1 MDRTSHPSDGRGS
14 DAGRH
19 PTRRAIL
26 GGAAGALALGAV
38 QWTPLGRIPAASA
51 ATTIA
56 APPAFPAGISLYQQT
71 FQNWSEEVTVDGLWS
86 CAPATAQDVV
96 TLANWAHAQGWR
108 LRPLGGGYSWSP
120 VVVDPGTP
128 AANTLLVDC
137 SQHLTAVTV
146 HPGSPASV
154 TAQPGVTMDSF
165 LATLKAAGYGL
176 TAFPVMGSAT
186 LGGVLATGG
195 RGTGVPAV
203 HETPLPGHGYG
214 SVGNLVVSLTAVV
227 WDAASSAYLLRT
239 FQRTDPQIQA
249 LITNVGRAFV
259 TEVVLRVGADQRLR
273 CQSWFNVS
281 AASLFAPPAS
291 AGSQSLASY
300 VNSSGR
306 VVCIWFPFTS
316 SPWLRVFTPTPSK
329 PWTSRAV
336 SSPYNYPFN
345 DIIPKNIS
353 DLLSEII
360 GGTASATPTFTAAQM
375 DAISAGLIATG
386 SWDLWGWSADML
398 AYVRPTTLRI
408 TSTCWNV
415 ITNRDNV
422 QRAVSEFYAAYSA
435 KLAAYQALG
444 RFPMNGPLEIRVT
457 GLDDPAA
464 CQVPG
469 ALGAQLSPLRPR
481 PDHPEWDTAV
491 WFDMT
496 TIPVTPYAHQF
507 SAEMEAWIRGNFTG
521 SYGQVHA
528 EWSKEWA
535 NTAAGAWTDSAVIAG
550 AIPDSYRAGQAAGD
564 GWDAAVATLHALD
577 PSGVF
582 SSSFLDSVLR

>member
-1 MDRTSHPSDGRGS
+1 METSRPPV
-14 DAGRH
+14 H
-19 PTRRAIL
+19 PTRRAVL
-26 GGAAGALALGAV
+26 GAAAGALALGAAH
-38 QWTPLGRIPAASA
+38 WTPLARIPAGSA
-51 ATTIA
+51 AATLD

-71 FQNWSEEVTVDGLWS
+71 FQNWSEEVTVNGLWT

-137 SQHLTAVTV
+137 TQHLTAVTV
-146 HPGSPASV
+146 HPGTPASV

-176 TAFPVMGSAT
+176 TGFPVMGSAT

-195 RGTGVPAV
+195 RGTGVPAA

-214 SVGNLVVSLTAVV
+214 SVGNLVVALTAVV
-227 WDAASSAYLLRT
+227 WDASASAYVLRT

-249 LITNVGRAFV
+249 LITHVGRAFV

-273 CQSWFNVS
+273 CQSWFDVS
-281 AASLFAPPAS
+281 AATLFAPPAS

-300 VNSSGR
+300 VNASGR
-306 VVCIWFPFTS
+306 VVCIWFPFTDA
-316 SPWLRVFTPTPSK
+316 PWLRVFTPTPSR

-345 DIIPKNIS
+345 DIVPKNVS
-353 DLLSEII
+353 DLLSEVI
-360 GGTASATPTFTAAQM
+360 GGVASATPAFTAAQM

-398 AYVRPTTLRI
+398 VYVRPTTLRI

-415 ITNRDNV
+415 VTSRANV
-422 QRAVSEFYAAYSA
+422 QRAVSDFYAAYSA
-435 KLAAYQALG
+435 KLAAYRAQGLY
-444 RFPMNGPLEIRVT
+444 PMNGPLEIRVT
-457 GLDDPAA
+457 GVDNPAD

-496 TIPVTPYAHQF
+496 TIPVTPHAHQF
-507 SAEMEAWIRGNFTG
+507 AAEMEAWIRGTFTG

-535 NTAAGAWTDSAVIAG
+535 NTPAGAWTDAAVIAG
-550 AIPDSYRAGQAAGD
+550 DIPASYRSGQAAGD
-564 GWDAAVATLHALD
+564 GWDAAVGTLDALD
-577 PSGVF
+577 PGRVF
-582 SSSFLDSVLR
+582 SSAFLDSVLR